1 MAKDSDEVLL
11 NLDSAVE
18 KEGQTLSAS
27 EAQGLCPSILRTFW
41 LNIRK
46 TMASGTSALQIKFMM
61 GLFLILLTHPLFAWE
76 SPDLW
81 QIAVQEQGRKKPL
94 TTLTQESLMTL
105 SGRSSYTRSSD
116 EKKFSASEVILG
128 IWFNPEPWKKEPL
141 IAVGYRPL
149 VEALGLDPHD
159 SRFPYEILQTNP
171 VYLEKLK
178 EVRDLRMRKSN
189 PQLDRFQKE
198 IESISTKLTLFE
210 NLSLGRTFEIVP
222 HPNEKFRRWTSIE
235 RAEELY
241 GTEISKKLTEHYE
254 NLKNTYLQ
262 NDEPAFSNAVRN
274 FSAELRSLSP
284 SVYPTIPVLE
294 REANYLQL
302 HPFRKAWI
310 CYAIALLT
318 LLLTARWKAA
328 IGYQLG
334 WGIVLAGFGF
344 QIYGFVTRTL
354 ISGRPPVTNMYE
366 TIIWCAFG
374 VVLFALILE
383 AIYRKR
389 LFLLA
394 ACPVAVIS
402 LILADTQSSIFN
414 SAIHPLVPVLR
425 NNFWLTV
432 HVLTITLSYAAFALS
447 LAISHMAFWKIA
459 YRNQKEESDLLFFYN
474 YRTLQIGVLLIATGT
489 LLGAVWANYSWGRFW
504 DWDPKETW
512 ALIAFLSYLILL
524 HGKLA
529 GWWKD
534 LGVAVGS
541 ILAFQCVLMAWY
553 GVNFVL
559 GVGLHSYGFGVG
571 GFGYVM
577 AYVALEVAFIAFG
590 LLKQKMARP

>member
-1 MAKDSDEVLL
+1 KKRTLNPIPLHPMKSFPIKSVLFVL
-11 NLDSAVE
+11 FTVF
-18 KEGQTLSAS
+18 
-27 EAQGLCPSILRTFW
+27 ILP
-41 LNIRK
+41 
-46 TMASGTSALQIKFMM
+46 
-61 GLFLILLTHPLFAWE
+61 LLGWE

-105 SGRSSYTRSSD
+105 SGRSSYTRLSD
-116 EKKFSASEVILG
+116 GHKFTAQEVILG
-128 IWFNPEPWKKEPL
+128 IWFDPEPWKKEPL
-141 IAVGYRPL
+141 ILVGYRPL
-149 VEALGLDPHD
+149 IESLGLDPHD
-159 SRFPYEILQTNP
+159 SRFPYEILLTNSI
-171 VYLEKLK
+171 YNQKLK

-189 PQLDRFQKE
+189 PQLDRVQKE
-198 IESISTKLTLFE
+198 IESISLKLTLFE

-222 HPNEKFRRWTSIE
+222 HPNEKAGRWTSIE
-235 RAEELY
+235 RSEELY
-241 GTEISKKLTEHYE
+241 GSEIAQKLAGHYE
-254 NLKNTYLQ
+254 KMKTAYLQ
-262 NDEPAFSNAVRN
+262 NDQELFSTSVRD

-284 SVYPTIPVLE
+284 SVYPTLAALE
-294 REANYLQL
+294 RESNYLQL

-310 CYAIALLT
+310 CYAIALLI
-318 LLLTARWKAA
+318 LLLTVRWNES
-328 IGYQLG
+328 IGYKLG
-334 WGIVLAGFGF
+334 WLVVLFGFGF

-389 LFLLA
+389 QFLLA

-447 LAISHMAFWKIA
+447 LALSHMAFWKIA
-459 YRNQKEESDLLFFYN
+459 FRHQKKESDLLFFYN
-474 YRTLQIGVLLIATGT
+474 YRALQIGVFLIATGT
-489 LLGAVWANYSWGRFW
+489 MLGAVWANYSWGRFW

-512 ALIAFLSYLILL
+512 ALIVFLSYLILL

-571 GFGYVM
+571 GFGYV
-577 AYVALEVAFIAFG
+577 AGYVGLEIAFIAFG
-590 LLKQKMARP
+590 LMRHRMHLPLEEKSGS

>member
-1 MAKDSDEVLL
+1 MKKNPLY
-11 NLDSAVE
+11 
-18 KEGQTLSAS
+18 
-27 EAQGLCPSILRTFW
+27 
-41 LNIRK
+41 
-46 TMASGTSALQIKFMM
+46 
-61 GLFLILLTHPLFAWE
+61 LFLLTLLCVPLFGWN

-81 QIAVQEQGRKKPL
+81 QVAIQEQGRKKPL
-94 TTLTQESLMTL
+94 TTMTQESLMTL
-105 SGRSSYTRSSD
+105 SGRSTFTRPSD
-116 EKKFSASEVILG
+116 ARKFSAQEVILG

-141 IAVGYRPL
+141 ILVNYRPL
-149 VEALGLDPHD
+149 VEALGLDQKN
-159 SRFPYEILQTNP
+159 SRFAYEELQINS
-171 VYLEKLK
+171 VYLMKLK
-178 EVRDLRMRKSN
+178 EVREIRMRKSN
-189 PQLDRFQKE
+189 PQLDRMQKE
-198 IESISTKLTLFE
+198 IESLSTKLSLFQ

-222 HPNEKFRRWTSIE
+222 HPNEKGGHWSTLE
-235 RAEELY
+235 RTEELY
-241 GTEISKKLTEHYE
+241 GNTISQKLAANYE
-254 NLKNTYLQ
+254 GLRIAYLDNQ
-262 NDEPAFSNAVRN
+262 QEQFHKLVLEFAQ
-274 FSAELRSLSP
+274 ELRSLSP
-284 SVYPTIPVLE
+284 EVYPTISILE
-294 REANYLQL
+294 KEYRYSEL

-310 CYAIALLT
+310 FYAIALFI
-318 LLLTARWKAA
+318 LLITVRWQESL
-328 IGYQLG
+328 GYRLA
-334 WGIVLAGFGF
+334 WGLILCGFGF
-344 QIYGFVTRTL
+344 QIYGFVIRTL

-389 LFLLA
+389 QFLLA

-402 LILADTQSSIFN
+402 LILADTQSSIFS

-447 LAISHMAFWKIA
+447 LAISHMAFWQVTF
-459 YRNQKEESDLLFFYN
+459 RNQKSESNLLFFYN
-474 YRTLQIGVLLIATGT
+474 YRALQIGVLLIAIGT

-529 GWWKD
+529 GWWSD

-541 ILAFQCVLMAWY
+541 IIAFQCVLMAWY

-571 GFGYVM
+571 GFQYVLG
-577 AYVALEVAFIAFG
+577 YVALEIVFIATG
-590 LLKQKMARP
+590 LMKHRFVKSHSS